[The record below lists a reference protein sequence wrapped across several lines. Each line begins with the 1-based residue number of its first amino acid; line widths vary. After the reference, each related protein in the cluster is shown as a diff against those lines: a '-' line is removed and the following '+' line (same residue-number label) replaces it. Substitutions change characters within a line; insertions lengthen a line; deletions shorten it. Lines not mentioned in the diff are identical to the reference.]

1 MRGKDSLIDCNV
13 NTFTFHKIEI
23 SLLLSNNKDIAFKHD
38 EQEKGRIYWIR
49 TLFSN
54 YENIMFHLFSA
65 TAVRMPVG
73 EIGEAESQSLLEK
86 FSRKT

>member
-1 MRGKDSLIDCNV
+1 MVDCNV

-23 SLLLSNNKDIAFKHD
+23 SLLLST
-38 EQEKGRIYWIR
+38 RP
-49 TLFSN
+49 LLSN
-54 YENIMFHLFSA
+54 MMNRRRVGYIGYFQKYKNIMFHLFSA
-65 TAVRMPVG
+65 TAVRTQVG